1 MMSNA
6 GCWRRRL
13 AALAI
18 ATSSLSGCATV
29 GSEPGIATACP
40 PVVEYSREVQ
50 ERAAEELEVLPAGSA
65 ISEMLADYSTM
76 RDQARSCASP
86 SRRRLA
92 R

>member
-1 MMSNA
+1 MTVA
-6 GCWRRRL
+6 AL
-13 AALAI
+13 AVLAI

-50 ERAAEELEVLPAGSA
+50 ARAAEELEVLPDGSA

-76 RDQARSCASP
+76 RDQARSCATA
-86 SRRRLA
+86 L
-92 R
+92 

>member
-1 MMSNA
+1 M
-6 GCWRRRL
+6 
-13 AALAI
+13 
-18 ATSSLSGCATV
+18 
-29 GSEPGIATACP
+29 
-40 PVVEYSREVQ
+40 VEYSREVQ